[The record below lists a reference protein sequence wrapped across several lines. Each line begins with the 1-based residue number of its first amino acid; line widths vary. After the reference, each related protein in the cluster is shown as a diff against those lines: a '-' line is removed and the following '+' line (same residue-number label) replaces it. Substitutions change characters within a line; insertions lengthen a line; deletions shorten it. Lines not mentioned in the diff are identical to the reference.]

1 METSQDGENL
11 LDIYDQY
18 AESFEGQAFKR
29 NTSLGK
35 LDRVTGQSHS
45 IKLQQG
51 YIGVLSIAHMLCPHI
66 SPQKA
71 EGHLLQV

>member
-1 METSQDGENL
+1 METSNDGENL

-35 LDRVTGQSHS
+35 LDRLTGEPHSQS
-45 IKLQQG
+45 ILL
-51 YIGVLSIAHMLCPHI
+51 VERLCY
-66 SPQKA
+66 
-71 EGHLLQV
+71 